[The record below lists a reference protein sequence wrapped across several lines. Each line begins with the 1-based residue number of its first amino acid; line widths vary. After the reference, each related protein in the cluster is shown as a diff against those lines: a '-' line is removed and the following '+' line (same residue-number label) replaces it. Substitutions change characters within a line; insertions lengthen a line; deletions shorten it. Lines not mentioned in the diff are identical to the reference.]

1 MEQPEVTQVRVRQ
14 GGQGPAVDVAVGV
27 DAVRAHGE
35 LSLGIARTDIGDDDA
50 VFKGELVGGVD

>member
-1 MEQPEVTQVRVRQ
+1 M
-14 GGQGPAVDVAVGV
+14 GV

-35 LSLGIARTDIGDDDA
+35 LSLGIARANIGDDDA